1 MMMKNFMF
9 LGTHLFLYLF
19 SSVLATEKPLQ
30 NQTVKNWND
39 ISCFW
44 GFLFLLTIVSFLSG
58 CGGVP
63 VPKNFPETSPC
74 QIKITNGTSPLVG
87 VDVNLFPD
95 APLPNIV
102 VEGTTNSSGIALIR
116 TKQGDYSKEGV
127 PNGEY
132 KIRLVEV
139 VDTGLPPLSLKERKN
154 MTPPQLAARQKEIE
168 LKTDLL
174 RIIPKKLAS
183 IIVTPLKLTVSGET
197 SLEIDVS
204 TYK

>member
-1 MMMKNFMF
+1 MKNFIF
-9 LGTHLFLYLF
+9 LGTHFLEL
-19 SSVLATEKPLQ
+19 
-30 NQTVKNWND
+30 
-39 ISCFW
+39 
-44 GFLFLLTIVSFLSG
+44 LFLLTIVLFLSG

-63 VPKNFPETSPC
+63 VPKNFPVTSSC

-87 VDVNLFPD
+87 VVVNLFPD
-95 APLPNIV
+95 APFPNIV
-102 VEGTTNSSGIALIR
+102 VEGTTNSSGIALMR

-139 VDTGLPPLSLKERKN
+139 IDTGLPPLSLDEQMKL
-154 MTPPQLAARQKEIE
+154 TSPQLETRQKEIDS
-168 LKTDLL
+168 KTDSL

-183 IIVTPLKLTVSGET
+183 ITTTPLKRTVSGET

>member
-1 MMMKNFMF
+1 
-9 LGTHLFLYLF
+9 L
-19 SSVLATEKPLQ
+19 
-30 NQTVKNWND
+30 
-39 ISCFW
+39 
-44 GFLFLLTIVSFLSG
+44 LFLLGCSGVS
-58 CGGVP
+58 VP
-63 VPKNFPETSPC
+63 QNFPATSSC
-74 QIKITNGTSPLVG
+74 QITITNGTTPLAG
-87 VDVNLFPD
+87 VVVTLFPD

-132 KIRLVEV
+132 KIRLIEV
-139 VDTGLPPLSLKERKN
+139 IDTGIPPLTSTEEMH
-154 MTPPQLAARQKEIE
+154 MTQRQREARQKEIDS
-168 LKTDLL
+168 KTDSL

-183 IIVTPLKLTVSGET
+183 ITTTPLKLTISGET

>member
-1 MMMKNFMF
+1 MTMKNFIF
-9 LGTHLFLYLF
+9 LGIHFLGL
-19 SSVLATEKPLQ
+19 S
-30 NQTVKNWND
+30 
-39 ISCFW
+39 
-44 GFLFLLTIVSFLSG
+44 FLLTIVLFLSG

-63 VPKNFPETSPC
+63 VPQNFPATSSC
-74 QIKITNGTSPLVG
+74 QIKITNGTSLLVG
-87 VDVNLFPD
+87 VVINLFPD

-102 VEGTTNSSGIALIR
+102 VEGTTNSSGIALMR

-139 VDTGLPPLSLKERKN
+139 IDTGLPPLSLDEQMKL
-154 MTPPQLAARQKEIE
+154 TPPQVEARQKEIDS
-168 LKTDLL
+168 KTDSL

-183 IIVTPLKLTVSGET
+183 ITTTSLKLTVSGET